1 MTSVQIHLS
10 YMYLDLNS
18 IGRVYLLS
26 TNESSHL
33 SGFDSRGKQNLINQ
47 VNQYGLDVHA
57 SSKEPGNQFFV
68 EGWACWNGDIAKKV
82 FFL

>member
-1 MTSVQIHLS
+1 
-10 YMYLDLNS
+10 
-18 IGRVYLLS
+18 
-26 TNESSHL
+26 
-33 SGFDSRGKQNLINQ
+33 
-47 VNQYGLDVHA
+47 LDVHA